1 MKHSHLMEKNKLLC
15 ALCGINEELQFQ
27 QSRGDACSRKGGV
40 GVGSDL
46 RCLQFCGCEFMLQG
60 FFSFSFGFLTTRL
73 LLLYSRM
80 HTRQCPCVDAMSFR
94 ITLYN
99 TAG

>member
-60 FFSFSFGFLTTRL
+60 FFLFLLVFLPPGCCCFTVGCTHASVL
-73 LLLYSRM
+73 ALM
-80 HTRQCPCVDAMSFR
+80 QCH
-94 ITLYN
+94 L
-99 TAG
+99 G

>member
-1 MKHSHLMEKNKLLC
+1 M
-15 ALCGINEELQFQ
+15 
-27 QSRGDACSRKGGV
+27 

-73 LLLYSRM
+73 LLFYSRM
-80 HTRQCPCVDAMSFR
+80 HTRQCPCIDAMSFR